1 MIPLRSTIP
10 VLRLPAAVIALIAMN
25 LAVFFYQAT
34 LPARAS
40 NAFVMRYA
48 IVPDRL
54 EYFDIL
60 TSMFLHGGWGHI
72 LGNMW
77 FLWVF
82 GRNVEEA
89 LGTGRF
95 TLFYLLCG
103 VAGALGQIAAN
114 PYSTLPMLGASG
126 AISGVMGAYLILFPR
141 SRIVTL
147 VFFIFITFAEVPAW
161 YLLIYWLVVQLAG
174 GIGAVAEEATRG
186 GVAWFAHVGGF
197 AAGALLAKLIH
208 RPRRRSEFEPWQE

>member
-10 VLRLPAAVIALIAMN
+10 VLKLPAAVIVLIAMN
-25 LAVFFYQAT
+25 LAVFFYQAS
-34 LPARAS
+34 LPGRLTS
-40 NAFVMRYA
+40 AFVMRYA

-54 EYFDIL
+54 EYADIL
-60 TSMFLHGGWGHI
+60 TSMFLHGGWAHI

-89 LGTGRF
+89 LGTPRF
-95 TLFYLLCG
+95 ALFYLLCG
-103 VAGALGQIAAN
+103 AAGALGQIAAN
-114 PYSTLPMLGASG
+114 PYSTVPMIGASG
-126 AISGVMGAYLILFPR
+126 AISGVMGAYLVLFPR

-147 VFFIFITFAEVPAW
+147 VFFIFISFAEVPAW

-174 GIGAVAEEATRG
+174 GIGSVAEEATRG

-197 AAGALLAKLIH
+197 AAGALLVKLLY
-208 RPRRRSEFEPWQE
+208 RPRRRSELDPWQE

>member
-10 VLRLPAAVIALIAMN
+10 VLKLPAAVIVLIAMN
-25 LAVFFYQAT
+25 LAVFFYQAS
-34 LPARAS
+34 LPARLS
-40 NAFVMRYA
+40 SAFVMRYA

-54 EYFDIL
+54 EYLDIV
-60 TSMFLHGGWGHI
+60 TSMFLHGGWAHI

-89 LGTGRF
+89 LGTARF
-95 TLFYLLCG
+95 ALFYLLCG
-103 VAGALGQIAAN
+103 AAGALGQIAAN
-114 PYSTLPMLGASG
+114 PYSTVPMIGASG

-147 VFFIFITFAEVPAW
+147 VFFIFISFTEVPAW

-174 GIGAVAEEATRG
+174 GIGSVAEEATRG

-197 AAGALLAKLIH
+197 AAGALLVKLIY
-208 RPRRRSEFEPWQE
+208 RPRRRSELDPWQE